1 MKQFNCDDSNLSSL
15 EVNNLATSVID
26 LGRLIDEVSACLM
39 YLSLRGLQY
48 SLVSDLHNLEQKTPI
63 EISEIAESELESELI
78 SIFQQ
83 RIAKIKEYLGG

>member
-1 MKQFNCDDSNLSSL
+1 LKQFNCDDSNLSSL